1 MGRRCKVHSRRGTA
15 TVRLPGERTRARY
28 SRTRRGTRIAGR
40 TRVRCGVGRV
50 QRGRSRSA
58 APPPPDLRTRVA
70 SGRLLGR
77 SPVARKAP
85 RGSRNLAGRRA
96 GEATFRRQRKAG
108 RLRRRGTQ
116 KRLDRLATRRRAG
129 GTAERRSRTRVGRG
143 QRLGQTTSRAR
154 VNRANAGDN
163 WTSRYPTVST
173 WTRRRRHLASSP
185 RAMAR
190 TRPGSTRTS
199 WSGSWDGPSGGPGGP
214 IANHWERRPSAR
226 GGACTCHSCATCWD
240 SLTCP

>member
-1 MGRRCKVHSRRGTA
+1 MDMGRRCKVHSRRWTA

-58 APPPPDLRTRVA
+58 APPPPALRTRV
-70 SGRLLGR
+70 
-77 SPVARKAP
+77 
-85 RGSRNLAGRRA
+85 
-96 GEATFRRQRKAG
+96 FRRQRKAG